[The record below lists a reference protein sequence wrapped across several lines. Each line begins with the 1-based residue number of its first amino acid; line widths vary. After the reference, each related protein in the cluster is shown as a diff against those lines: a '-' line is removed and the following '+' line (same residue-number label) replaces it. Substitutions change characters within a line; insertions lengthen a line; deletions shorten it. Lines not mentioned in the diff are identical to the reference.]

1 MAPDSSLPESERPRN
16 EAPASMRDHLANER
30 TLLAWI
36 RTAVTFIG
44 LGLLIDRLATEDQR
58 TGLAAWAGI
67 AMVAFGAV
75 VALAGAY
82 SYLVAR
88 RELDSGTYRPTVR
101 LHLAIVAAVVVGGFA
116 LAAFLIAS
124 P

>member
-1 MAPDSSLPESERPRN
+1 MTDDYTKPDS
-16 EAPASMRDHLANER
+16 AQASARDYLANER

-36 RTAVTFIG
+36 RTSVTIIG
-44 LGLLIDRLATEDQR
+44 LGLLIDRFATEGGQG
-58 TGLAAWAGI
+58 GLAAWAGI
-67 AMVAFGAV
+67 GMVFFGAV

-82 SYLVAR
+82 SFLTAR
-88 RELDSGTYRPTVR
+88 RELESGSYRHTLW
-101 LHLAIVAAVVVGGFA
+101 LHLAIVTVVVVGGFV